1 MNETDTIQGL
11 HVGFIMD
18 GNGRF
23 ATSSGN
29 PRLYGHTE
37 GIEAV
42 KRVVR
47 ACPQLGITTMSLF
60 AFAIANWK
68 RDRDEVEGL
77 WRLFKLFFE
86 RDADE
91 LLSCGVRVRVIG
103 DTEGIPEDV
112 RSLIDDI
119 EDRSK
124 ENTTLL
130 LQIALNYDGLDEV
143 VRAVR
148 KISTAVATGLYSVDS
163 VDADGVMAALDTG
176 SAPALD
182 VVIRTGMPTADA
194 ERGLSTWRSSA
205 FMPLQSLQ
213 AVCVSST
220 VLWPAITVEQVKEAL
235 AYARPEGRLF
245 GGQRKEV

>member
-1 MNETDTIQGL
+1 MKETDTTRGL

-68 RDRDEVEGL
+68 RDKEEVEGL

-86 RDADE
+86 RDAEE
-91 LLSCGVRVRVIG
+91 LLSSGVRVRVIG
-103 DTEGIPEDV
+103 DKDGIPEDV
-112 RSLIDDI
+112 RTLIDDI

-124 ENTTLL
+124 MNTTLL

-143 VRAVR
+143 VRAFRKMATEVASGVR
-148 KISTAVATGLYSVDS
+148 PADS
-163 VDADGVMAALDTG
+163 IGADEVMSALDTND
-176 SAPALD
+176 APVLD
-182 VVIRTGMPTADA
+182 VVIRTGMQEADP
-194 ERGLSTWRSSA
+194 EHGLSIWRSSA
-205 FMPLQSLQ
+205 FMPLQALQ

-220 VLWPAITVEQVKEAL
+220 VLWPAITVEHVKEAL
-235 AYARPEGRLF
+235 VYARPEDRLF
-245 GGQRKEV
+245 GGQRKEA